1 MCYQRGEGRR
11 AGVVHAEITGVR
23 KKNVWSTKASFI
35 NNKEELDML
44 NNDVRV
50 NKWLSIEYRDGP
62 QSGKWTSKRRM
73 MIWATNNELHS
84 ELRTDYRS
92 NVRTRYE
99 LRFFIYFYCC
109 RRACD

>member
-1 MCYQRGEGRR
+1 MLLEGGR

-23 KKNVWSTKASFI
+23 KKNVWSTKASFS

-62 QSGKWTSKRRM
+62 QSGKCTFTKDGSVLECPV
-73 MIWATNNELHS
+73 TLHYNNLLNASRHFLS
-84 ELRTDYRS
+84 SHRSQLQQAWSLTLFLRPKP
-92 NVRTRYE
+92 
-99 LRFFIYFYCC
+99 
-109 RRACD
+109 